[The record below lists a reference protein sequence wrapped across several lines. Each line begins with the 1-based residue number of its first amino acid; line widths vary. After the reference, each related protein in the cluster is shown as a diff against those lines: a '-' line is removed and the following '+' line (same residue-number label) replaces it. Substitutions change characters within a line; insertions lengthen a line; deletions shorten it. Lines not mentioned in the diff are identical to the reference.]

1 MRESRGWHGPCEAK
15 EPNGD
20 SNPMARLFYMS
31 LPGVGDWSAAMRES
45 GAQLAPY
52 RSYLIT
58 AKKAADNRALSLAWR
73 TPDVGELRELEG
85 RLRDRLAHADRRAE
99 QARRRRDRR
108 GSPIAPPGV
117 WVMLEARPGYAE
129 EPETTFEA
137 FLESK
142 EVYERPP
149 ATRGASMFWPD
160 DAKNEVRAFDREG
173 LALLLARAPTEIPVP
188 SSAEGEDEPSRAPVG
203 PLLFLRPNT
212 WPLECQRRTL
222 EALEDRPAPR
232 VAPLLRLVST
242 RPAWSR
248 VVREDVP
255 DDAWVFL
262 RHAANAPLRDGTT
275 EQREFVLRALGT
287 PDFAVLEG
295 PPGSGKTTAICEL
308 IVQLTRA
315 RKRVLLVASTHV
327 AVDNVL
333 ERLIEWQDEADE
345 KLVMPVRIGDENNV
359 TSSAVGAWT
368 LRNLLRTWSGEILDY
383 IDRPPGAEQAGSAA
397 RRMLKE
403 ALTRRGEESALAS
416 LVLDASNLVCG
427 TTIGILQHPAIKAA
441 RRGGGDIEP
450 FDFLILDE
458 ASKTTFTEFL
468 VPASYAKRWVVVGD
482 RRQLSPYV
490 EEQDLAENLRGLLP
504 LEVSRAT
511 AHAFVA
517 SGAVSRGMRVRSLVA
532 VSSDEEAQSLAA
544 ETAAR
549 GVAAVDLDR
558 VEPTQ
563 LFGVAD
569 ACPDLLY
576 ADVVFG
582 KPETI
587 AAWEHR
593 LPGDLEAVAGDLPAL
608 PAWEAHRRALGL
620 QPNVD
625 PLTWA
630 DEVAWRQVRAYEL
643 RYNEPEQK
651 RLLDELR
658 ELRPKTLG
666 DWFFRKRRPRT
677 LRDGRLQTPD
687 EALEEDLANIRRV
700 SMPSILEI
708 LQVGAG
714 SLGWSQN
721 TALTDGLPRAPL
733 AERMVSLSFQHR
745 MHPDISAFPRAKF
758 YADAELLKDA
768 SGMQATREWGYR
780 RYARRAGWLD
790 IAPRE
795 RGRGRNSPGNS
806 NVAEADAVMRELQE
820 FTKWAAAAPHP
831 GKDSKAPWEIAVLT
845 FYRGQEKLLRHR
857 LQDLSGQRGNT
868 RNFRLARGGGRVH
881 VTLCTADRFQGHEA
895 DLVLLSF
902 VKSGTAGFLNSPNR
916 LNVALTRARYQ
927 LVLIGHRSWMASTGC
942 RSELLREL
950 GASPLYA
957 RDIGWENP

>member
-1 MRESRGWHGPCEAK
+1 MARPLLKQLSNGESK
-15 EPNGD
+15 
-20 SNPMARLFYMS
+20 PMARLFYMS

-73 TPDVGELRELEG
+73 TPEPDEVLELDR
-85 RLRDRLAHADRRAE
+85 RLRGRLAHAERRAE
-99 QARRRRDRR
+99 EAQRRRDRR
-108 GSPIAPPGV
+108 APRDVPSGV
-117 WVMLEARPGYAE
+117 WVMLEARPSNPE
-129 EPETTFEA
+129 EPETTFDA
-137 FLESK
+137 FLEAK
-142 EVYERPP
+142 DVYERPP
-149 ATRGASMFWPD
+149 LPRGTSMFWPD
-160 DAKNEVRAFDREG
+160 GAKNDVRAFDREG
-173 LALLLARAPTEIPVP
+173 LALLLAHAPREIPSP
-188 SSAEGEDEPSRAPVG
+188 TSGEGDAAEPTRAPVG

-222 EALEDRPAPR
+222 ESLEDRPAPR

-242 RPAWSR
+242 RPTWTG
-248 VVREDVP
+248 VVPEEVP
-255 DDAWVFL
+255 EDAWAFL
-262 RHAANAPLRDGTT
+262 RRVLDAPLRDGTT
-275 EQREFVLRALGT
+275 EQREFVRRALGT

-345 KLVMPVRIGDENNV
+345 KLVMPIRIGDENNV
-359 TSSAVGAWT
+359 TSNAVGAWT
-368 LRNLLRTWSGEILDY
+368 LRNLLRTWSGEILDH
-383 IDRPPGAEQAGSAA
+383 IDLPRGAEQAGAAA
-397 RRMLKE
+397 RRMLKA
-403 ALTRRGEESALAS
+403 ALTRKGEESAFANL
-416 LVLDASNLVCG
+416 LLDASNLVCG
-427 TTIGILQHPAIKAA
+427 TTIGILQHPSIKAA
-441 RRGGGDIEP
+441 RKGGGDIQP

-468 VPASYAKRWVVVGD
+468 VPAAYAKRWVVVGD

-490 EEQDLAENLRGLLP
+490 DEQDLAENLRGLLP
-504 LEVSRAT
+504 PEVSRAT

-517 SGAVSRGMRVRSLVA
+517 SAAVSRGMRVRSLVG
-532 VSSDEEAQSLAA
+532 VSSDDEARLLTT
-544 ETAAR
+544 ETGAR
-549 GVAAVDLDR
+549 GVAAVDLDN
-558 VEPTQ
+558 VEPVH
-563 LFGVAD
+563 LFGVAG
-569 ACPDLLY
+569 ACPELLC

-582 KPETI
+582 KAETI

-593 LPGDLEAVAGDLPAL
+593 LPGDLQAVAGDVPAL
-608 PAWEAHRRALGL
+608 LDWEAHRRALGVRSNGE
-620 QPNVD
+620 PV
-625 PLTWA
+625 TWA

-643 RYNEPEQK
+643 RYNVPEQK

-677 LRDGRLQTPD
+677 LRDGRIQTPD
-687 EALEEDLANIRRV
+687 EALDEDLANFRRV

-714 SLGWSQN
+714 SLGWSQA
-721 TALTDGLPRAPL
+721 TALTDGLPRMAL
-733 AERMVSLSFQHR
+733 GERMVSLSFQHR
-745 MHPDISAFPRAKF
+745 MHPDISAFPREKF
-758 YADAELLKDA
+758 YVDDNLLKDA
-768 SGMQATREWGYR
+768 SGMHAAREWGYR

-790 IAPRE
+790 IAPLQ
-795 RGRGRNSPGNS
+795 RGRARNSAGNS
-806 NVAEADAVMRELQE
+806 NPAEAEAVLRELQE

-831 GKDSKAPWEIAVLT
+831 GNDPKGPWEVAILT
-845 FYRGQEKLLRHR
+845 FYRGQEKLLRRR

-868 RNFRLARGGGRVH
+868 RNFRLPRGGGRVH

-927 LVLIGHRSWMASTGC
+927 LVLVGHRSWMASTDC
-942 RSELLREL
+942 RSELLCDL

>member
-1 MRESRGWHGPCEAK
+1 
-15 EPNGD
+15 
-20 SNPMARLFYMS
+20 MARLFYMS

-73 TPDVGELRELEG
+73 KPDPDEVRELDR
-85 RLRDRLAHADRRAE
+85 RLRDRLAHAERRAE
-99 QARRRRDRR
+99 EAQRRRDRR
-108 GSPIAPPGV
+108 GPRPVPSGV
-117 WVMLEARPGYAE
+117 WVMLEARPGFAE
-129 EPETTFEA
+129 EPETTFDA
-137 FLESK
+137 FLEAK
-142 EVYERPP
+142 DVYERPP
-149 ATRGASMFWPD
+149 VPRGASMFWPD
-160 DAKNEVRAFDREG
+160 DAKNNVRAFDREG
-173 LALLLARAPTEIPVP
+173 LALLLAHAPTEIPAP
-188 SSAEGEDEPSRAPVG
+188 TSDKGDDSEYARAPVG

-222 EALEDRPAPR
+222 EVLENRPAPR

-242 RPAWSR
+242 RPTWTS
-248 VVREDVP
+248 VVHEEVTEDT
-255 DDAWVFL
+255 WVFL
-262 RHAANAPLRDGTT
+262 RREPDALLRDGTT
-275 EQREFVLRALGT
+275 EQREFVRRALGT

-345 KLVMPVRIGDENNV
+345 KLVMPIRIGDENNV
-359 TSSAVGAWT
+359 TSPAVEAWT
-368 LRNLLRTWSGEILDY
+368 LRNLLRTWSGEILDH
-383 IDRPPGAEQAGSAA
+383 IDRPRGAEQAGVAA

-403 ALTRRGEESALAS
+403 ALTRKGEESAFAS
-416 LVLDASNLVCG
+416 LLLDASNLVCG

-441 RRGGGDIEP
+441 RRGGDDIEP

-468 VPASYAKRWVVVGD
+468 VPAAYAKRWAVVGD

-504 LEVSRAT
+504 PEVSRAT

-517 SGAVSRGMRVRSLVA
+517 STVVPRGMRVRSLVA
-532 VSSDEEAQSLAA
+532 VSSDHEAQLLTT
-544 ETAAR
+544 ETKAR
-549 GVAAVDLDR
+549 GVAAVDLDN
-558 VEPTQ
+558 VEP
-563 LFGVAD
+563 G
-569 ACPDLLY
+569 ACPELLC

-593 LPGDLEAVAGDLPAL
+593 LPGDLEVAAGDVPAL
-608 PAWEAHRRALGL
+608 PDWEAHRRALGVR
-620 QPNVD
+620 PHDEPV
-625 PLTWA
+625 TWA
-630 DEVAWRQVRAYEL
+630 GEVAWRQVRAYEL

-666 DWFFRKRRPRT
+666 NGFFRKRQPRT
-677 LRDGRLQTPD
+677 LRDGRVQTPD
-687 EALEEDLANIRRV
+687 EALDEDLANMRRV

-714 SLGWSQN
+714 SLGWSQG
-721 TALTDGLPRAPL
+721 TALTDGLPRATL
-733 AERMVSLSFQHR
+733 RERMVSLSFQHR

-758 YADAELLKDA
+758 YADDDLLKDA
-768 SGMQATREWGYR
+768 SGMHAAREWGYR

-790 IAPRE
+790 IAPLH

-806 NVAEADAVMRELQE
+806 NPAEAEAVMRELQE
-820 FTKWAAAAPHP
+820 FTRWAAAAPHP
-831 GKDSKAPWEIAVLT
+831 GKAPQAPWEVAVLT

-868 RNFRLARGGGRVH
+868 RNFHLPRGGGRVH

-927 LVLIGHRSWMASTGC
+927 LVLIGHRSWMASTDC
-942 RSELLREL
+942 RSELLRDL